1 MLLFKKIPSL
11 AIVAVIPFALW
22 QTTVSAG
29 TPVYSHTSNTL
40 VKAERSVARGQP
52 DRVIQL
58 LGDKV
63 ENLRRPEMQSTG
75 YGFLC
80 LAHYQKEDYVSA
92 EKFCDKAAITGT
104 PNWSHLNN
112 RGVMRVKLE
121 RYDEAL
127 IDFNRAA
134 SIMMLNARTSQMH
147 SVKRNISSTS
157 ERIESMRK
165 DAQLLASQ

>member
-1 MLLFKKIPSL
+1 MFLSKKIPTL
-11 AIVAVIPFALW
+11 AILSVLPFTLW
-22 QTTVSAG
+22 QSEVNATVFNL
-29 TPVYSHTSNTL
+29 TPKVL

-58 LGDKV
+58 LGSKV
-63 ENLRRPEMQSTG
+63 DDLSRLKQKSTG

-92 EKFCDKAAITGT
+92 EKFCNKAVTTGS

-127 IDFNRAA
+127 VDFRKAA
-134 SIMMLNARTSQMH
+134 SIMMITAPISQRH
-147 SVKRNISSTS
+147 SVKQNISSTVG
-157 ERIESMRK
+157 RIESM
-165 DAQLLASQ
+165 